1 MATRAGWRKVE
12 YAGAEEEELR
22 EAEGLRQCS
31 SKPHLNAPSG
41 GGYPEED
48 IARRC
53 ERWASRREALLRHE
67 REVQAAK
74 ELEECT
80 FQPNVDLPDSS
91 ARAAQAGYS
100 AILPLHPLEPPTR
113 PLHPRVSHRTPS
125 YPLAS
130 LIGGT
135 RGRHYRV
142 GCRRHRGAPGAAERR
157 TRDARRA
164 RPAQQVSG
172 RLLVRSTQGG
182 PQSLI
187 SDSPCG
193 SVVYR
198 VPYLYPTGARWGFG
212 TFGGLYR
219 ICNMTLASRPPRVVP
234 PIFLYTT
241 K

>member
-53 ERWASRREALLRHE
+53 ERWASRREALLCHE

-187 SDSPCG
+187 SDS
-193 SVVYR
+193 R
-198 VPYLYPTGARWGFG
+198 VARSCTAYPTGARWGFG